1 MTWEEH
7 EKEYCREIDFLPPK
21 SETHYICDSWCGAKN
36 LIYHYECFEENHAHL
51 HAVKYKDRYYVVYL
65 SGTEDEI
72 KYKFIR

>member
-7 EKEYCREIDFLPPK
+7 EREICQEIDFLPPK
-21 SETHYICDSWCGAKN
+21 SETYEICNSWCNAQN
-36 LIYHYECFEENHAHL
+36 CIYYYECFEENHAHL

-65 SGTEDEI
+65 SGDEDEI